1 MTRARAARLAGAIA
15 SGLAL
20 ALARPPADLGPLAL
34 VALVPLFVA
43 WRGRPARG
51 RAGLA
56 FVGGVVYFGT
66 LVSWAWYFGPIA
78 VVPLVAVL
86 AASWALVGA
95 GVGLADR
102 LGIRSPW
109 STAALWVVGE
119 AIVARFPLRGLS
131 WGEVGYAL
139 HDVPVARAVASV
151 GGVPAVS
158 FLVVALNA
166 LVADA
171 VVARRA
177 PAAGRAARRAGAGA
191 ALVGL
196 VVVAALVL
204 RVETEPAGELRVA
217 VLQGNDRNR
226 DLTRA
231 EREARYLPNSH
242 FGLAARV
249 RDPVDL
255 IVFPESSL
263 DEDPRTDDELGARV
277 ARTAVEHDA
286 WVLVN
291 ATADGPD
298 PRTEASNLNVLYDPD
313 GEVAGTYAKRH
324 LVPYG
329 EYVPFGAVLRPLI
342 PVLDEEIPR
351 DHVPGGRAGLFDLD
365 GVRVATV
372 ICFESVFGHE
382 VRPLV
387 RDGAEVIV
395 VSTNNRSY
403 RRSANSA
410 QHLAIGQMRAAETG
424 RPLVQAAISGIS
436 AFVDADGDVHA
447 TTDLFERTTLE
458 ATVTPHTGETLYVRF
473 GEWVLWGS
481 VAGLVAAAAAR
492 LIGRRGR
499 SVESGGTDEVPAPAA
514 AGAPPGDPR

>member
-1 MTRARAARLAGAIA
+1 MTRARLARLGGAAG
-15 SGLAL
+15 SGIAL
-20 ALARPPADLGPLAL
+20 ALARPPGDLGPLAL
-34 VALVPLFVA
+34 VALVPLFVV
-43 WRGRPARG
+43 WRDHGPAA

-56 FVGGVVYFGT
+56 FAGGVVYFGL

-78 VVPLVAVL
+78 IVPLVAVL
-86 AASWALVGA
+86 ASSWALVGA
-95 GVGLADR
+95 GAGLLDR
-102 LGIRSPW
+102 LDIRSPW
-109 STAALWVVGE
+109 STAALWVIGE
-119 AIVARFPLRGLS
+119 AVVARFPLRGLS

-139 HDVPVARAVASV
+139 HDVPAARDLASV
-151 GGVPAVS
+151 GGVPFVS

-166 LVADA
+166 LLADV

-177 PAAGRAARRAGAGA
+177 PVRRRAVAGV

-196 VVVAALVL
+196 VVAGALAV
-204 RVETEPAGELRVA
+204 RAETRPAGELRVA
-217 VLQGNDRNR
+217 ILQGNDLNR

-242 FGLAARV
+242 FGLASQV

-255 IVFPESSL
+255 IIFPESSL
-263 DEDPRTDDELGARV
+263 DEDPRTDDELGPRV
-277 ARTAVEHDA
+277 ERTARDHDS

-298 PRTEASNLNVLYDPD
+298 PRTEASNLNVLYDRD
-313 GEVAGTYAKRH
+313 GNVSGTYAKRH
-324 LVPYG
+324 LVPFG
-329 EYVPFGAVLRPLI
+329 EYVPLGGVLRPII
-342 PVLDEEIPR
+342 PVLDDEIPR
-351 DHVPGGRAGLFDLD
+351 DHVPGDEEGLFDLD
-365 GVRVATV
+365 GVRIATV

-436 AFVDADGDVHA
+436 AFVDADGDVQGA
-447 TTDLFERTTLE
+447 TELFERTTAA
-458 ATVTPHTGETLYVRF
+458 ATVTAHTGRTLYVRF
-473 GEWVLWGS
+473 GEWVLWGC
-481 VAGLVAAAAAR
+481 VLG
-492 LIGRRGR
+492 LIGAASVRVVTRRRR
-499 SVESGGTDEVPAPAA
+499 SVDSIAGDEEPAPAA
-514 AGAPPGDPR
+514 TTAGAPTGDRG